1 MLKYSFNLFYNIVD
15 KTFYYLEDKF
25 IEFYK
30 SILIQP
36 EEEIEMTYLDINNVI
51 TTQPTNQVN

>member
-1 MLKYSFNLFYNIVD
+1 MLKYSFNLFYNIFD